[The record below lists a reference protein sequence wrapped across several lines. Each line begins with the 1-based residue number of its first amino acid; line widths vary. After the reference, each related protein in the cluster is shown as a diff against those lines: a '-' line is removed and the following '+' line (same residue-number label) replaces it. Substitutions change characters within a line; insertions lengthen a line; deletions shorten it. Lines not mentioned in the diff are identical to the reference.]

1 MANFFKNNG
10 SRKKKVIDLFFVLIL
25 IFILLLFSKL
35 VIAAN
40 IDLCSGRFH
49 LDMDERLSFDG
60 IKKILHPCNFN
71 GFLFQ
76 VFDGTYQFYGRIFW
90 NLGALFSY
98 LPEKLYLNTG
108 QIIANRFL
116 QYILILSSYFIIA
129 FGLIRGWFLR
139 ILMLLIFL
147 SVPYTSY
154 FMTMPKP
161 EPLQLLFISLFIYYY
176 IKNKAIFSNYWI
188 FLGLALGVKI
198 STLPLIPFYFAIS
211 YFSIYKKIKF
221 NHLINSIS
229 IISFP
234 ILIGLSISVPIL
246 IPTTALILLGIIF
259 AKYIIKNY
267 KSEKVKSYLFILSYT
282 IFVFIYC
289 YEKVF
294 IWIQS
299 TLFNTSHSVDKSNV
313 DFIDWF
319 KFLSNEWLVGPK
331 LLNIFLI
338 IILFFFAIYT
348 LLKTNRRS
356 VYTFKLNLPFTIF
369 FSGVILNI
377 LICLF
382 TKRLWGHYLY
392 LGTTIIFIGLILIIE
407 KYYFER
413 KDIKLNKYD
422 KISVFI
428 VLLSILFYTTNYWIP
443 NTYKDLNNYAHRT
456 KKEVYKKD
464 YKSYNIM
471 NKYLKTLSDIKKT
484 PINISIDP
492 SLFQPNNTDHLI
504 FSECF
509 GKVNWED
516 SPDIIIFYPI
526 NINQKEYLNHV
537 ISKSSYHSVI
547 PPNYNKVKMLPNGSE
562 ILLRKKFEN

>member
-1 MANFFKNNG
+1 MANFFKNNM
-10 SRKKKVIDLFFVLIL
+10 SRKKKVIGLFSIFIL

-40 IDLCSGRFH
+40 LDLCSGRFH
-49 LDMDERLSFDG
+49 LHMDERLSYDG
-60 IKKILHPCNFN
+60 IKKILHPYNFN

-267 KSEKVKSYLFILSYT
+267 KS
-282 IFVFIYC
+282 
-289 YEKVF
+289 
-294 IWIQS
+294 
-299 TLFNTSHSVDKSNV
+299 
-313 DFIDWF
+313 
-319 KFLSNEWLVGPK
+319 
-331 LLNIFLI
+331 
-338 IILFFFAIYT
+338 
-348 LLKTNRRS
+348 
-356 VYTFKLNLPFTIF
+356 
-369 FSGVILNI
+369 
-377 LICLF
+377 
-382 TKRLWGHYLY
+382 
-392 LGTTIIFIGLILIIE
+392 
-407 KYYFER
+407 
-413 KDIKLNKYD
+413 
-422 KISVFI
+422 
-428 VLLSILFYTTNYWIP
+428 
-443 NTYKDLNNYAHRT
+443 
-456 KKEVYKKD
+456 
-464 YKSYNIM
+464 
-471 NKYLKTLSDIKKT
+471 
-484 PINISIDP
+484 
-492 SLFQPNNTDHLI
+492 
-504 FSECF
+504 
-509 GKVNWED
+509 
-516 SPDIIIFYPI
+516 
-526 NINQKEYLNHV
+526 
-537 ISKSSYHSVI
+537 
-547 PPNYNKVKMLPNGSE
+547 
-562 ILLRKKFEN
+562 